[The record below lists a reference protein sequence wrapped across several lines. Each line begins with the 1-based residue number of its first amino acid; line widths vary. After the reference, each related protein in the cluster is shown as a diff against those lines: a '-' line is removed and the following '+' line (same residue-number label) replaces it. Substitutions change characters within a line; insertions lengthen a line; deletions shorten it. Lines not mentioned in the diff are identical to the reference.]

1 MIKFCITLL
10 CAVLSFGC
18 SSSNEQRYSLVEDLT
33 ISTVADTLYKVN
45 LNINGVSDTG
55 GIILQTSEVTVNE
68 ALSNRWSFDLGDQL
82 TVLLK
87 DSLYKNKV
95 STDYSFDVSVYR
107 FQGSYLGEAQAAA
120 VFVVKNK
127 NGKVILNKDF
137 AAIKDLTK
145 DGYAELVLKLKE
157 AWNEITLKAIDSLP

>member
-1 MIKFCITLL
+1 MVKFYITLM
-10 CAVLSFGC
+10 CALLTFGC
-18 SSSNEQRYSLVEDLT
+18 ASSNEQRYSLVEDLS
-33 ISTVADTLYKVN
+33 ISAVAENLYKVN
-45 LNINGVSDTG
+45 LDISGVSNTR

-87 DSLYKNKV
+87 DALFKNKV

-120 VFVVKNK
+120 VFVVKDK
-127 NGKVILNKDF
+127 NGETILNKDF
-137 AAIKDLTK
+137 TSVKDLTE
-145 DGYAELVLKLKE
+145 DGYSELVLKLKE
-157 AWNEITLKAIDSLP
+157 AWLDITLKAINSLP

>member
-1 MIKFCITLL
+1 MVKFYITLI
-10 CAVLSFGC
+10 CALLTFGC
-18 SSSNEQRYSLVEDLT
+18 ASSNEQRYSLVEDLS
-33 ISTVADTLYKVN
+33 ISAVAENLYKVN
-45 LNINGVSDTG
+45 LDISGVSNTR

-87 DSLYKNKV
+87 DALFKNKV

-120 VFVVKNK
+120 VFVVKDK
-127 NGKVILNKDF
+127 NGETILNKDF
-137 AAIKDLTK
+137 TAVKDLTE
-145 DGYAELVLKLKE
+145 DGYSELVLKLKE
-157 AWNEITLKAIDSLP
+157 AWREITLKAVNSLP

>member
-1 MIKFCITLL
+1 MVKFYITLI
-10 CAVLSFGC
+10 CALLTFGC
-18 SSSNEQRYSLVEDLT
+18 ASSNEQRYSLVEDLS
-33 ISTVADTLYKVN
+33 ISAGAENLYKVN
-45 LNINGVSDTG
+45 LDISGVSNTR

-87 DSLYKNKV
+87 DALFKNKV

-120 VFVVKNK
+120 VFVVKDK
-127 NGKVILNKDF
+127 NGETILNKDF
-137 AAIKDLTK
+137 TAVKDLTE
-145 DGYAELVLKLKE
+145 DGYSELVLKLKE
-157 AWNEITLKAIDSLP
+157 AWLEITLKAVNSLP

>member
-1 MIKFCITLL
+1 MVKFYITLI
-10 CAVLSFGC
+10 CALLTFGC
-18 SSSNEQRYSLVEDLT
+18 ASSNEQRYSLVEDLS
-33 ISTVADTLYKVN
+33 ISAVAENLYKVN
-45 LNINGVSDTG
+45 LDISGVSNTR

-87 DSLYKNKV
+87 DALFKNKV

-120 VFVVKNK
+120 VFVVKDK
-127 NGKVILNKDF
+127 NGETILNKDF
-137 AAIKDLTK
+137 TAVKDLTE
-145 DGYAELVLKLKE
+145 DGYSELILKLKE
-157 AWNEITLKAIDSLP
+157 AWLEITLKAVNSLP